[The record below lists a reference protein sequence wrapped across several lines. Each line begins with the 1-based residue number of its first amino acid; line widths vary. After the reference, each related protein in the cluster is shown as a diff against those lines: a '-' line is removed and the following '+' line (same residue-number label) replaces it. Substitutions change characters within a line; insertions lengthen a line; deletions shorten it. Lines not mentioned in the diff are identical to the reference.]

1 MISSDFGKCVKKFSV
16 CVCVRFC
23 GILSVCVNQLQ
34 TKQFEIL
41 RLAIILFNYE
51 NISGEKK
58 QKTRKILYSID
69 KSEAF

>member
-16 CVCVRFC
+16 CVCVCVRLC
-23 GILSVCVNQLQ
+23 VILSVCVNQLQ

-51 NISGEKK
+51 NISGEKNKK
-58 QKTRKILYSID
+58 QGR
-69 KSEAF
+69 